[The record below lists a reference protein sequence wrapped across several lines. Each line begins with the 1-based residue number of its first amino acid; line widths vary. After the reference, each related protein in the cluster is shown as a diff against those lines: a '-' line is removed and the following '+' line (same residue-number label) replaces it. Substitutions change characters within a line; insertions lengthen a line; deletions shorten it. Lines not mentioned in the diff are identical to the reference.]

1 MLTASRD
8 RNAGLQPAGPL
19 STAESANEKLDHHL
33 PVVDVVMQTTD
44 PVSTVEAADPV
55 TIAEPT
61 SEKSFRDL
69 DLPVVDVVMQIS
81 TIEAADPVTI
91 AEPTSE
97 KSFRDVDLPVVD
109 VVMQTT
115 DPVSTVEA
123 ACGFRFIRG
132 FCAYISIQKVLKG
145 SLQLKL
151 KVASVWPFNA
161 YSKVATC

>member
-55 TIAEPT
+55 I
-61 SEKSFRDL
+61 
-69 DLPVVDVVMQIS
+69 
-81 TIEAADPVTI
+81 I

>member
-55 TIAEPT
+55 I
-61 SEKSFRDL
+61 
-69 DLPVVDVVMQIS
+69 
-81 TIEAADPVTI
+81 I

-132 FCAYISIQKVLKG
+132 FLCIYFDPKSSKG
-145 SLQLKL
+145 KSS
-151 KVASVWPFNA
+151 A
-161 YSKVATC
+161 

>member
-1 MLTASRD
+1 MAEAVRKSTRKKVFPKRYIGWYGLRMLTASRD

-55 TIAEPT
+55 I
-61 SEKSFRDL
+61 
-69 DLPVVDVVMQIS
+69 
-81 TIEAADPVTI
+81 I

-109 VVMQTT
+109 VSSISTT
-115 DPVSTVEA
+115 ENDMWLRDNVQSVLEPGYPVNVNAST
-123 ACGFRFIRG
+123 
-132 FCAYISIQKVLKG
+132 SIYDFV
-145 SLQLKL
+145 
-151 KVASVWPFNA
+151 
-161 YSKVATC
+161 